1 MSTIFSFNCSSSALK
16 SFRFFKWFYLIIFF
30 SMIIWFNQSPRLKW
44 SIGVRAAITT
54 NKDGPYSECL
64 AFLLPIPIL
73 FCFEY
78 NSVLNYLVS
87 FYSCICSFD
96 QSSLMSGVLN
106 DLRNNPGDFSL
117 KYLKKRSNLSLM
129 PIKLWAKDF
138 AFCELPDHCRLF

>member
-1 MSTIFSFNCSSSALK
+1 MIMSTRFSFNFSSSALK
-16 SFRFFKWFYLIIFF
+16 SFRFFKWFHLIIFF

-54 NKDGPYSECL
+54 NKDGPY
-64 AFLLPIPIL
+64 I
-73 FCFEY
+73 
-78 NSVLNYLVS
+78 LNYLVS

-106 DLRNNPGDFSL
+106 DLRNNPGDFCL

-138 AFCELPDHCRLF
+138 AFCELPDRN